1 MVGPAKLTA
10 YIALTLCLTV
20 SASVAPGTVGAAN
33 PRFEDITAK
42 TGINIRHHTRTFSG
56 KNGDV
61 LRMFTSG
68 GAAVAVGDYDN
79 DGYEDL
85 FITDSELGKP
95 NHLFHNNGDLT
106 FTDVAQEAGVAG
118 GNDSNAIVSDAIWFD
133 YDNDGLLDLLVARFG
148 TPILY
153 HNEGHGRFKDVTAK
167 SGLNKF
173 ANTIAVI
180 AFDYD
185 NDGKPDLLFGN
196 YFGPANLLELKDP
209 HVLPNNLD
217 GATNGGGV
225 TLWRNTGHG
234 TFEDVTVKAGLD
246 KVTGWTLDVGHGDF
260 NNDGFQDIYLACD
273 FGTDHIFLNNGDG
286 TFREVTAKATGWDT
300 KKGMNVDVADY
311 NNDGWLDIYV
321 TNIYDEYMKE
331 CAMLWQNM
339 GDGTFADVSAEVG
352 VCDTGWGWAAKFGD
366 FDNDGWQ
373 DLFVVNGLRS
383 ASDESYLPI
392 LLPMLTTPGVDFS
405 DVNNW
410 PDIGNRSWSG
420 FEKKRFFHNQGDMT
434 FREIG
439 AEAGVDNDFDG
450 RGIGVIDLDNDGRL
464 DLVQTNA
471 NQAPIVYRNV
481 SQNVGNWISLKL
493 IGTKSNR
500 DGIGARVELKAGG
513 MTQIRE
519 VDGGNG
525 FSGQSSRRVHF
536 GIGSATKIDHLQVH
550 WPSGHVDVFDVPI
563 NRVSYIEEGRGPVA
577 MDLAGI
583 GAK

>member
-1 MVGPAKLTA
+1 MVSQPT
-10 YIALTLCLTV
+10 IAFRIVLGLCFLLSSSTV
-20 SASVAPGTVGAAN
+20 AWCGSGSRI
-33 PRFEDITAK
+33 RFEDITSRS
-42 TGINIRHHTRTFSG
+42 GINVRHHTRTYYG
-56 KNGDV
+56 KNADV
-61 LRMFTSG
+61 LRMFTAG
-68 GAAVAVGDYDN
+68 GSAVAVDDYDN

-85 FITDSELGKP
+85 FITDSENGKP
-95 NHLFHNNGDLT
+95 NHLFHNNHDGT
-106 FTDVAQEAGVAG
+106 FTDVAQEAGIAG
-118 GNDSNAIVSDAIWFD
+118 GNDALNIVSDAIWFD
-133 YDNDGLLDLLVARFG
+133 YDNDGLPDLLVARFG

-153 HNEGHGRFKDVTAK
+153 HNEGHGKFRDVTAG

-173 ANTIAVI
+173 GNTIAVI

-185 NDGKPDLLFGN
+185 NDGNLDLLFGN
-196 YFGPANLLELKDP
+196 YFQPVNLLDLKDP

-225 TLWRNTGHG
+225 TLWHNTGRG
-234 TFEDVTVKAGLD
+234 TFEDVTDKAGLG

-260 NNDGFQDIYLACD
+260 NNDGLQDIYLACD

-286 TFREVTAKATGWDT
+286 TFREVTEKATGWDT

-321 TNIYDEYMKE
+321 TNIYDDYMKE

-339 GDGTFADVSAEVG
+339 GDGTFTDVSQEVG
-352 VCDTGWGWAAKFGD
+352 VCDTGWGWAAKFAD

-383 ASDESYLPI
+383 AGPENYLPV
-392 LLPMLTTPGVDFS
+392 LLPMLTAPGVDFS

-410 PDIGNRSWSG
+410 PDIGNRTWSG
-420 FEKKRFFHNQGDMT
+420 YQKKRLFHNLGDTT

-439 AEAGVDNDFDG
+439 ADAGVNNDRDG

-471 NQAPIVYRNV
+471 DQAPIVYHNV
-481 SQNVGNWISLKL
+481 SQNVGNWIELKL

-500 DGIGARVELKAGG
+500 DGIGARVQLRSGG
-513 MTQIRE
+513 LSQIRE
-519 VDGGNG
+519 LDGGNG
-525 FSGQSSRRVHF
+525 YAGESTRRIHF
-536 GIGSATKIDHLQVH
+536 GIGTAAKIDRLQVR
-550 WPSGHVDVFDVPI
+550 WPSGRVDQVEAPI
-563 NRVSYIEEGRGPVA
+563 NHLSYVQEG
-577 MDLAGI
+577 AGVL
-583 GAK
+583 K